1 MGLKARLEQDLKEA
15 MRAKDGL
22 RVSVIRLLN
31 ALIKNREVDKRR
43 ELTEAELLEAV
54 AFSVKL
60 RREAIEEYR
69 RAGREDL
76 AGKEEAE
83 LNILASYL
91 PPPLS
96 REELLRKIEEVIAEV
111 GASSPKDMGKV
122 MARLMPEILGRVDGR
137 LVNEMVREALSRAS

>member
-1 MGLKARLEQDLKEA
+1 MGLKARLQQDLKDA
-15 MRAKDGL
+15 MRAKDEL

-43 ELTEAELLEAV
+43 ELTETELLEAV
-54 AFSVKL
+54 AFSSKL

-83 LNILASYL
+83 LRILELYL

-96 REELLRKIEEVIAEV
+96 KEELLRKVEEVIADV
-111 GASSPKDMGKV
+111 GASSLKDMGKV

-137 LVNEMVREALSRAS
+137 LASEMVKEVLSRAS